1 MGLEVPG
8 QLFILFAFGTNI
20 LAGIGFF
27 LLARGK
33 ESLAGLAQLSYRI
46 FTVSVILAAAWLFY
60 LIFSHNFAF
69 KYVYEY
75 TSTDL
80 EFGYLVSSFW
90 GGQEGTYLLWLL
102 MHTIFG
108 YIILNKG
115 GRYTHWGMVTLA
127 SVNFF
132 LLLILTKLSP
142 FQLLNGVPSEGL
154 GLNPLLQNYWMVI
167 HPPIM
172 FTGFSMAVVPFS
184 IVIAALI
191 KNDYTSL
198 IKRVFPWVAVTAVFL
213 AAGNILGGYWAYE
226 TLGWGGY
233 WGWDPVENTSMIPWL
248 VSLALLHGLIIE
260 KRSGALR
267 KTNIIMTAMMFLL
280 IVYGTFLTRSG
291 VLADFSVHSF
301 VDLGTNFYL
310 VLYILFFVVITLGL
324 FLFRIRSLKST
335 PINYNF
341 FGKEFSLFAGMLL
354 LFLFGMIVL
363 FWASLPFS
371 TKAIG
376 LTPRAAEIETY
387 NSFAVPFAILYSF
400 LLILATFATFK
411 PIVPKN
417 WFIKTIALIIA
428 TAGISTVMTMLSPE
442 PDFVFVIV
450 FTMVATGIGM
460 IVLTKELVMYIIPA
474 LIGFVVTIIICL
486 LADVSQHI
494 YILYFAMAAA
504 CIIANVTAFIKIAR
518 KNILFSGGMI
528 AHFGF
533 GFMLIGIMSSSAFFT
548 NQRLVL
554 IKGDPIE
561 VFGLNVTYNGMAN
574 EITHPKNELLIEID
588 DNGSIEQAHP
598 QLYFSERMNGIMK
611 RPYIKRQLLSDIYF
625 SPQQIEEG
633 DDALRG
639 ILLPPGEIITA
650 KEYKFKF
657 LGYNMGDHGADD
669 AVITANVE
677 VSYNEITDTLTPKI
691 VMGLDDQG
699 KSKLNYESAFF
710 GTGELLEATI
720 MQVLADQKAVVL
732 DIPGLV
738 SNKNPEKL
746 ILDVSKKPIINFVW
760 FGTTL
765 LVIGLVI
772 VFIKRRKE
780 LAYP

>member
-8 QLFILFAFGTNI
+8 QLFILFALGTNI

-27 LLARGK
+27 LLARGR
-33 ESLAGLAQLSYRI
+33 ESYAGVAQLSYRI
-46 FTVSVILAAAWLFY
+46 FTVSVILAAAWLYY
-60 LIFSHNFAF
+60 LLFSHNFAF

-75 TSTDL
+75 SSTDL

-102 MHTIFG
+102 MHSFFG

-115 GRYTHWGMVTLA
+115 GRYANWGMVTLA

-172 FTGFSMAVVPFS
+172 FIGFSMAVVPFS

-213 AAGNILGGYWAYE
+213 GAGNILGGYWAYE

-233 WGWDPVENTSMIPWL
+233 WAWDPVENTSLIPWL
-248 VSLALLHGLIIE
+248 VSLALLHGMIIE

-267 KTNIIMTAMMFLL
+267 KTNIIMTAMVFLL
-280 IVYGTFLTRSG
+280 VVYGTFLTRSG

-301 VDLGTNFYL
+301 VDLGTNIYL
-310 VLYILFFVVITLGL
+310 VLYILFFVVLTLGL

-363 FWASLPFS
+363 FWASLPF
-371 TKAIG
+371 TTQAFG

-387 NSFAVPFAILYSF
+387 NSFAVPFSILYSF
-400 LLILATFATFK
+400 LMILSAFVTFK

-428 TAGISTVMTMLSPE
+428 TAGISTVMTLLSPD

-450 FTMVATGIGM
+450 FTMVATGMGM

-474 LIGFVVTIIICL
+474 LIGFVATVIICL

-504 CIIANVTAFIKIAR
+504 CIVANVTAFIKIAR
-518 KNILFSGGMI
+518 KNILFTGGMI

-533 GFMLIGIMSSSAFFT
+533 GFMLIGILSSSAFVT

-554 IKGDPIE
+554 VKSYSIE
-561 VFGLNVTYNGMAN
+561 AFGLNITYNGMAS

-588 DNGSIEQAHP
+588 DHGSIEQARP

-611 RPYIKRQLLSDIYF
+611 RPYIKKNLLNDIYF

-633 DDALRG
+633 DDSQQG
-639 ILLPPGEIITA
+639 ILLPPDEVITA

-657 LGYNMGDHGADD
+657 LGFNMGDHGEED

-677 VSYNEITDTLTPKI
+677 VSYNDITDTISPKI
-691 VMGLDDQG
+691 IMGLDDQG
-699 KSKLNYESAFF
+699 KSKLSYESAFF
-710 GTGELLEATI
+710 GVGQLLEATI

-732 DIPGLV
+732 DIPGL
-738 SNKNPEKL
+738 SGNQNPEKL

-772 VFIKRRKE
+772 VFFKRRKE
-780 LAYP
+780 LTYS